1 MLGNTLMF
9 CKRKYWNIRYIN
21 QRIALKTGEKKSGA
35 QCLFFCQK
43 FTLSAITL
51 AKPTEQCAT
60 SFSNI
65 MMEKQ
70 PFLK

>member
-1 MLGNTLMF
+1 MF
-9 CKRKYWNIRYIN
+9 CKRKYWDIRYIN
-21 QRIALKTGEKKSGA
+21 QQIALKTGEKNLEPSVF
-35 QCLFFCQK
+35 FFCQK

-60 SFSNI
+60 SFFNI

-70 PFLK
+70 PFIN